1 MTISREDLAAY
12 ADGELDA
19 ARHEE
24 VRAAVEADPE
34 LAAEVE
40 AHLKLKRQ
48 LSAHFAPI
56 TEGPVPSRFADLLR
70 PEPAP
75 VADFAS
81 AREKRHRRP
90 GVHWGWIAGPALA
103 ASLALAVFLPRGGK
117 APDGY
122 VGAQLAS
129 VLDQQ
134 LVARQPAE
142 ADTRILLSF
151 RDRQG
156 QYCRAFAGKAQSGIA
171 CRDAEGWR
179 LRAAGEGAAAQQGDY
194 RMAGGDAAGILAQAQ
209 DMAAGPALTAAEEA
223 AAREQ
228 GWR

>member
-1 MTISREDLAAY
+1 MTISREELTAY
-12 ADGELDA
+12 ADGELDP

-24 VRAAVEADPE
+24 VRAAVEADPA

-48 LSAHFAPI
+48 LSAHFAAI
-56 TEGPVPSRFADLLR
+56 AEAPVPDRFADLLR

-75 VADFAS
+75 VADFAA
-81 AREKRHRRP
+81 AREKRRKRP

-103 ASLALAVFLPRGGK
+103 ASLALAVFLPRGGE

-122 VGAQLAS
+122 AGAQLAS
-129 VLDQQ
+129 LLDQQ
-134 LVARQPAE
+134 LVATQPADAE
-142 ADTRILLSF
+142 TRILLSF
-151 RDRQG
+151 RDGEG
-156 QYCRAFAGKAQSGIA
+156 QYCRAFAGEAQSGIA

-179 LRAAGEGAAAQQGDY
+179 LRVAGEGAAVQQGDY
-194 RMAGGDAAGILAQAQ
+194 RMAGGDAADILAEAQ